1 MGEWFP
7 QLEQSRMAFVSIV
20 AQSCREPFQRWNPDR
35 KGTSSGGPPSSTN
48 GLRFHRGPI
57 MSSARRLPGP
67 CRERSHRRRMI
78 GCQRSAW
85 DHFAKCLTNSYNMP
99 STYCNLGIILGPLR
113 NHCGIIL
120 GQSWEHAY
128 KIYTMYNY
136 GTILGTCSPN
146 SHNAS
151 MLETCRSSRQVCFS
165 HFVLQVRTPPKN
177 KSGDNNTD
185 FQKPQNQKKAH

>member
-1 MGEWFP
+1 
-7 QLEQSRMAFVSIV
+7 
-20 AQSCREPFQRWNPDR
+20 
-35 KGTSSGGPPSSTN
+35 
-48 GLRFHRGPI
+48 
-57 MSSARRLPGP
+57 
-67 CRERSHRRRMI
+67 
-78 GCQRSAW
+78 
-85 DHFAKCLTNSYNMP
+85 MP
-99 STYCNLGIILGPLR
+99 STYCSLGIILGPFR

-151 MLETCRSSRQVCFS
+151 MLETCRSSGQVCFS

-185 FQKPQNQKKAH
+185 FQKPQNQKKAHWYLRTNLSQNACRENSCKWFYISRKCFFSTWPCWALGSDPRPLNLKKMLPIWGAIWGAGAPKSCKNVYIFKIEKR